1 MLIINI
7 CVAGRYFK
15 LPFFNKHALFMCTI
29 FKGWELLEEIDTLQ
43 IIQLVVKSLKG
54 GQSKQKRN
62 GLPAVASIIMMAS

>member
-1 MLIINI
+1 
-7 CVAGRYFK
+7 
-15 LPFFNKHALFMCTI
+15 MCTI